1 MSYMILTEFEKTI
14 LLSLFILA
22 KGSTKKYTPLE
33 AILSK
38 FPIRQRKLV
47 KSFLEDMAKQEL
59 LSTKGQSY
67 RINKIALKEISNF
80 LVQGPKAR
88 I

>member
-1 MSYMILTEFEKTI
+1 MILTEFEKTI

-22 KGSTKKYTPLE
+22 KGSTAKRIPLE
-33 AILSK
+33 MLLSK

-47 KSFLEDMAKQEL
+47 KQFVEKMAKEKL
-59 LSTKGQSY
+59 LDRQDEKYGISKL
-67 RINKIALKEISNF
+67 ALKHISNF
-80 LVQGPKAR
+80 LVHGPKAR

>member
-22 KGSTKKYTPLE
+22 KGSTAKYIPLE
-33 AILSK
+33 LLLSK
-38 FPIRQRKLV
+38 FPIRQRRIV
-47 KSFLEDMAKQEL
+47 RQFLEKL
-59 LSTKGQSY
+59 TKEKFLTKKDERY
-67 RINKIALKEISNF
+67 RISKTALKDISNF
-80 LVQGPKAR
+80 LIHGPKAR

>member
-1 MSYMILTEFEKTI
+1 MSIMTLTEFEKTI

-22 KGSTKKYTPLE
+22 KGSSNKYIPLE
-33 AILSK
+33 MLLSK
-38 FPIRQRKLV
+38 FPIRQRRLV
-47 KSFLEDMAKQEL
+47 KKFVENMTRQKL
-59 LSTKGQSY
+59 LTKLDQKY
-67 RINKIALKEISNF
+67 KISKTALKEISSF